1 MLPVEDHICDGKVA
15 VGATEPLPPSFG
27 GTRLLQ
33 AYDGLKNRDA
43 LKNKLR
49 DFVSF
54 LDDEVIVRMV
64 KDYNLDLSGV
74 VGVNDAGTDVNHVLG
89 SKARAGG
96 YSSVDSLGNSD
107 GQASP
112 DGGFVA
118 CGNCVIMGR
127 LKIQTNTFRS
137 PAVRDS
143 DPFPKRMDVE
153 RMGVSFPCSAVV
165 GLGDRDRNRRSL
177 SPPFVPGFDDHLA
190 HLLRVEGSERS
201 EGPLNPGVRE
211 PLFMMTRSAPECGG
225 EVGRIR
231 GDSPLLPDGR
241 PVLVLHSEVA
251 SVNIDSENL
260 RIVKKPFHEGLRPSK
275 AMTWP
280 FIGNSPT
287 TLPHFT
293 RNSNEGR
300 EHDLGLS
307 SSVVKF
313 SGEFGSVLRKVD
325 ILPSTPRSTGNRRP
339 KIAFRILPNDLN
351 QPPNVLALEDIK
363 RVLVHANSISTR
375 FEHRGGE
382 RGVGFACKFN

>member
-1 MLPVEDHICDGKVA
+1 MMGK
-15 VGATEPLPPSFG
+15 FG

-43 LKNKLR
+43 LKNELR

-54 LDDEVIVRMV
+54 LDDEVTVRMV
-64 KDYNLDLSGV
+64 EDYNLDLSGI
-74 VGVNDAGTDVNHVLG
+74 VG
-89 SKARAGG
+89 
-96 YSSVDSLGNSD
+96 
-107 GQASP
+107 P

-153 RMGVSFPCSAVV
+153 CMGVSFPCSAVV

-231 GDSPLLPDGR
+231 SDSPLLPDGR

-260 RIVKKPFHEGLRPSK
+260 RIVKKLFHEGVRPPK

-293 RNSNEGR
+293 RNTNEGR
-300 EHDLGLS
+300 EHDLDCLRASLS
-307 SSVVKF
+307 S
-313 SGEFGSVLRKVD
+313 
-325 ILPSTPRSTGNRRP
+325 
-339 KIAFRILPNDLN
+339 A
-351 QPPNVLALEDIK
+351 
-363 RVLVHANSISTR
+363 ANS
-375 FEHRGGE
+375 GPY
-382 RGVGFACKFN
+382 